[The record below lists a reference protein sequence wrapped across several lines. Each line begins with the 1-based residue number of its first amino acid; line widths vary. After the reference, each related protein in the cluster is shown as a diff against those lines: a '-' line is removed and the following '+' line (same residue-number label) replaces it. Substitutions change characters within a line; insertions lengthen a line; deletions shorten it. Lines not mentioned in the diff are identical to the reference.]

1 MTNTIMNIKS
11 SFFVGTPTI
20 NCDFNTGNKNEMNEA
35 QELLSILFVLPGSG
49 PSVIPLMPASTV

>member
-20 NCDFNTGNKNEMNEA
+20 NCDFNTGNKNEMNKA
-35 QELLSILFVLPGSG
+35 QELLNALLVNEVYTEIEFNENKNNNK
-49 PSVIPLMPASTV
+49 